1 MSDGEYIYG
10 IHAVN
15 ALLECEPNRLLELL
29 LLQQRD
35 DQRLLALEA
44 SAAKHDVS
52 LRRVARDELD
62 GLVDGNHQGAVARCV
77 PRQAMHES
85 QLADFVADI
94 DGFPLLLL
102 LDGIT
107 DPHNL
112 GACLRS
118 AEAAGAHAVIIPKDK
133 SANITALVRKIASGA
148 AEFIPV
154 FKVTN
159 LARTMTDLQQQGI
172 WLVGLAGEAETCLY
186 DIDLDRPVGL
196 VMGAE
201 GSGLRRLTRDKCD
214 YLASIPM
221 PGSVASL
228 NVSVATGV
236 CLFEAVRQRSAQT
249 I

>member
-15 ALLECEPNRLLELL
+15 ALLESEPNPLLELL

-44 SAAKHDVS
+44 KAAEHGVS
-52 LRRVARDELD
+52 LRRVERDELD
-62 GLVDGNHQGAVARCV
+62 RLVAGNHQGAIARCM

-118 AEAAGAHAVIIPKDK
+118 AEAAGAHAVIVPKDK
-133 SANITALVRKIASGA
+133 SADITPLVRKIASGA

-159 LARTMTDLQQQGI
+159 LARIMIALQQQGV
-172 WLVGLAGEAETCLY
+172 WLVGLADEAETSLY
-186 DIDLDRPVGL
+186 DIDLKGPVGL
-196 VMGAE
+196 VLGAE
-201 GSGLRRLTRDKCD
+201 GSGLRRLTREKCD

-221 PGSVASL
+221 PGTVASL

-236 CLFEAVRQRSAQT
+236 CVFEAVRQRVDQAS
-249 I
+249 

>member
-15 ALLECEPNRLLELL
+15 ALLHQAPERLLELL

-35 DQRLLALEA
+35 DHRLLALEA
-44 SAAKHDVS
+44 SAVEHSVS

-62 GLVDGNHQGAVARCV
+62 SLVDGNHQGAVARCV

-85 QLADFVADI
+85 QLSDFVADI
-94 DGFPLLLL
+94 HGFPLLLL

-118 AEAAGAHAVIIPKDK
+118 AEAAGVHAVIIPKDK
-133 SANITALVRKIASGA
+133 SADITALVRKIASGA
-148 AEFIPV
+148 AEFIAV

-159 LARTMTDLQQQGI
+159 LARTMANLQQQGI
-172 WLVGLAGEAETCLY
+172 WLVGLAGEAETSLY
-186 DIDLDRPVGL
+186 DIDLNGPVAL
-196 VMGAE
+196 VLGAE

-221 PGSVASL
+221 PGSIASL

-236 CLFEAVRQRSAQT
+236 CVFEAVRQRANQA
-249 I
+249 